1 MMGAA
6 GAASADPLYV
16 EDVFST
22 YLYRGTKP
30 TPQNISNGIDLSS
43 KGGMVWIKNRNASNP
58 TETWV
63 VNDSERNIAYSLV
76 TSSNLAEHNWPD
88 AITSFNSDGFT
99 VGNDNDSNKATFNIA
114 SWTFRKCPGF
124 FDVVTWTGNGVDERL
139 ISHNLGSTPGM
150 IMVKC
155 TSDIENW
162 IVWHRNLTTTN
173 YLQLN
178 TNDAVLSGIKPW
190 GTNTQTINSTH
201 FSVNNYGSVNSIG
214 RTYVAYLFAH
224 DDQSFGTNSNESII
238 KCGSYTGDGT
248 TSGNTINVGFEPQ
261 WLLIKNRDQASQWV
275 LFDYR
280 RGTHTSSLQGD
291 NYFQVNADD
300 IESSYDGV
308 DFRSN
313 GFELKNNGSW
323 QNTFGNTFL
332 YVAIRRPFKPPT
344 AGSDVYGAIA
354 YSGDSNSDTFKSTPF
369 AVDMLLTQRTTGGVP
384 YMYDNV
390 RGGTRYIAT
399 NGSSAESG
407 QSNAIYG
414 FWNNSL
420 HVGDGPTINQ
430 SGSNYLLSLF
440 KRTPGVF
447 DIVAYQGDASSSNV
461 AINHNLGVKPDMMIV
476 KDRERSGTNWITY
489 HSNLTATHFIRWNTS
504 QDPSTSGSL
513 AWNDT
518 EPTSTQFTVG
528 SNGWD
533 TNYAGSEYFAY
544 LFATLPG
551 ISKVG
556 SYTGNGSSQ
565 TIDCGFTTG
574 ARLVIIKRAQNGA
587 SGDWYMWNYL
597 RGINAG
603 NDPYM
608 KINTSDSEV
617 TNTDYIDP
625 DPSGFAITSSA
636 PAEINS
642 SSENYIFFAIS

>member
-1 MMGAA
+1 MGAA

-22 YLYRGTKP
+22 YLFRGTKP

-43 KGGMVWIKNRNASNP
+43 KGGMVWIKNRNANSP
-58 TETWV
+58 TEAWV
-63 VNDSERNIAYSLV
+63 VNDSERNIAYSLS
-76 TSSNLAEHNWPD
+76 TSSSLGEQNWPD

-99 VGNDNDSNKATFNIA
+99 VGNDNDSNKAGFNIA
-114 SWTFRKCPGF
+114 SWTFRKCRGF
-124 FDVVTWTGNGVDERL
+124 FDVVTYTGNGVAGRQ
-139 ISHNLGSTPGM
+139 IAHSLGSTPGM
-150 IMVKC
+150 VIVKRTNGSDNWTVQHRSLGGTKSLYLNLNSSQD
-155 TSDIENW
+155 TSSAEWANTSATST
-162 IVWHRNLTTTN
+162 VFTVGTSGKTN
-173 YLQLN
+173 AN
-178 TNDAVLSGIKPW
+178 GDS
-190 GTNTQTINSTH
+190 
-201 FSVNNYGSVNSIG
+201 
-214 RTYVAYLFAH
+214 YVAYIFAH
-224 DDQSFGTNSNESII
+224 DDQSFGTDSNESII

-248 TSGNTINVGFEPQ
+248 TSGNVINVGFEPQ
-261 WLLIKNRDQASQWV
+261 WLLLKNADQASQWV

-280 RGTHTSSLQGD
+280 RGTHTASLQGD

-354 YSGDSNSDTFKSTPF
+354 YSGDNSSDTFKATPF
-369 AVDMLLTQRTTGGVP
+369 AVDMLLTQRTSGGVP

-447 DIVAYQGDASSSNV
+447 DIVAYQGSSSSNV

-574 ARLVIIKRAQNGA
+574 ARLVIIKRAQNSA